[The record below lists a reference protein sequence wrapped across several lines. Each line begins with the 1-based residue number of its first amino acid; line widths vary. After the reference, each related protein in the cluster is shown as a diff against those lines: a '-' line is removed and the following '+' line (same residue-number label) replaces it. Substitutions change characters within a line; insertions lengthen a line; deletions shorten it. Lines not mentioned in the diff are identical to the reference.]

1 MKSIKLIALSIITA
15 SALVFTSCSLE
26 ESVLA
31 TDAPSNQLLKSFTV
45 KKDVNGAYSLDFDL
59 NQGATVDKVYDDYTN
74 TSQFL
79 LYSSNSN
86 GKKQITEGVEI
97 TDSQLKLGIID
108 TNTDEKPSIT
118 ITDDNI
124 SFGKGNSEALKSYEI
139 KSMDDGTYQLDFTVK
154 KNISVDFVYNDNLET
169 YEVHLDKGKNKE
181 TSYSRTFEKE
191 EGKALRID
199 FLNFYKVRKAKSDEA
214 LMVERKPKIIID
226 E

>member
-1 MKSIKLIALSIITA
+1 MKSIKLLTLSIIT
-15 SALVFTSCSLE
+15 STALVFTSCSSE
-26 ESVLA
+26 ESVL
-31 TDAPSNQLLKSFTV
+31 TNDAPSNKLLKSFTV
-45 KKDVNGAYSLDFDL
+45 KKDVKGAYSLDFNL
-59 NQGATVDKVYDDYTN
+59 NDGAVVDKVYDDYTN
-74 TSQFL
+74 TSQFV
-79 LYSSNSN
+79 LYSSNKN
-86 GKKQITEGVEI
+86 GKTQISEGVQI

-139 KSMDDGTYQLDFTVK
+139 KSLDDGTYQLDFTVK
-154 KNISVDFVYNDNLET
+154 NNISVDFVYNDNIDT

-181 TSYSRTFEKE
+181 SSYSRTFEKE

-199 FLNFYKVRKAKSDEA
+199 FLNFYKQPKSKSDET

>member
-181 TSYSRTFEKE
+181 TS
-191 EGKALRID
+191 
-199 FLNFYKVRKAKSDEA
+199 
-214 LMVERKPKIIID
+214 
-226 E
+226 